1 MHVVH
6 TRTDFAFLLLKPLQK
21 APTAASDF
29 PDGRRLGD
37 RWMRH
42 KRVMWALVS
51 LKQTVPM
58 SLSAG
63 VNFQPPTPVPFTPA
77 NFPPAPHLFPPVS
90 SPPSSLPKRGSA
102 DSYILGR
109 FRASWPCPRAVLAS
123 GLDRMDSDTV
133 IHSRSPPTKAHR
145 HVTNIYKLKPDS
157 KDNYYATLRLLSF
170 FLFSSTAED
179 LYVLFHPFSSLVQI
193 QHFQHVVH
201 NSLCSEKKMSFSKT
215 D

>member
-1 MHVVH
+1 MHVIH
-6 TRTDFAFLLLKPLQK
+6 THWFCLSPAK
-21 APTAASDF
+21 AITESTH
-29 PDGRRLGD
+29 R
-37 RWMRH
+37 MRH
-42 KRVMWALVS
+42 KRVMWVLVS

-109 FRASWPCPRAVLAS
+109 FRASWPCPRAMLAS

-170 FLFSSTAED
+170 FLFSSTAKD
-179 LYVLFHPFSSLVQI
+179 LYVLFHPFSSPV
-193 QHFQHVVH
+193 HFEI
-201 NSLCSEKKMSFSKT
+201 C
-215 D
+215 DI